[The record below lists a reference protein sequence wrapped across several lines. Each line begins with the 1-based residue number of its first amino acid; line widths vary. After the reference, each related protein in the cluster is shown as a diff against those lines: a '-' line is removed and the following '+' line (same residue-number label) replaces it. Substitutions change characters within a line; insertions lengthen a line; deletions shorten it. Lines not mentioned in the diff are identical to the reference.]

1 MKLSMWDIL
10 NALPYD
16 NITPMLQA
24 GSATI
29 EKARLIASSYLDEH
43 TVYAGAANNYFEAE
57 EEDTIIVHR
66 SDMILVRGVGTE
78 NVFDEICTIIER
90 FRFWENELAMLV
102 DHDRGLQKML
112 DCSKDILKTPCFV
125 YAPDGHAYAI
135 SDDYPREIHW
145 HWAEILDNG
154 GITSDRMR
162 TLRDSINLPDVW
174 KDTFPKKRDSRM
186 GSHQYMHCSLYPNGY
201 MAGHLVLFGFSKPFD
216 KGTERIVNVL
226 AKYMTRH
233 MKAFYSQYSPT
244 SRLAEPFSALLS
256 QGVFADEEISLSLR
270 ALRWSIDDTYR
281 VYVFEERGE
290 REPVLL
296 SQLLS
301 AISSQ
306 YPLAVPFALDEQ
318 LVVPDLHLA
327 QRVAVDDRRHGKHLA
342 TVIGQEGVFVTV
354 LENPA
359 EVLALGVG
367 LDDLTEGTLLGVLQ
381 GDEACLVRVGGGLV
395 DGPLDF
401 AVAVDSHGNGLALA
415 AEVPAE
421 LLLGLDDV
429 EQLRLAYRLAREDKC
444 DQVGADAL
452 ERGIDRDQAAARVL
466 GLVLRRKEGGVVA
479 AGSPLVLAE
488 ATGQPARGP
497 EVGAVGVVQ
506 LYLDDPLVLSLVHV
520 GLLVQLGLGEGQLF
534 LEGVPVV
541 FFSQQMEE
549 EFLVYFNLWHAI
561 PLWRPRLSPPGFP
574 Y

>member
-1 MKLSMWDIL
+1 MWDIL
-10 NALPYD
+10 VALPYD
-16 NITPMLQA
+16 NITPMSQT

-112 DCSKDILKTPCFV
+112 DCSKDILKAPCFV

-233 MKAFYSQYSPT
+233 MEAFYSQYSPT
-244 SRLAEPFSALLS
+244 SRLVEPFSALLS

-296 SQLLS
+296 SQLCS

-318 LVVPDLHLA
+318 LVVLENEQHVGAASILNNIEAVAGTDFACGISFAFEDLRRSRAYFQQARNELGHCKLA
-327 QRVAVDDRRHGKHLA
+327 GTAFSRAEDHGMEQIMATLADSRLLA
-342 TVIGQEGVFVTV
+342 TYAAHELASIKSHDEQHGTCYYPTLRAYV
-354 LENPA
+354 LSNFHLSDAARYLGIHRNSLLYRLGKMREITD
-359 EVLALGVG
+359 LALV
-367 LDDLTEGTLLGVLQ
+367 
-381 GDEACLVRVGGGLV
+381 DEASATHDEAKL
-395 DGPLDF
+395 
-401 AVAVDSHGNGLALA
+401 NY
-415 AEVPAE
+415 
-421 LLLGLDDV
+421 LLLSFAILDAPSQP
-429 EQLRLAYRLAREDKC
+429 ES
-444 DQVGADAL
+444 
-452 ERGIDRDQAAARVL
+452 QA
-466 GLVLRRKEGGVVA
+466 E
-479 AGSPLVLAE
+479 
-488 ATGQPARGP
+488 
-497 EVGAVGVVQ
+497 
-506 LYLDDPLVLSLVHV
+506 
-520 GLLVQLGLGEGQLF
+520 
-534 LEGVPVV
+534 
-541 FFSQQMEE
+541 
-549 EFLVYFNLWHAI
+549 
-561 PLWRPRLSPPGFP
+561 
-574 Y
+574 